1 MAILK
6 TKNDKSNP
14 RLNEA
19 LIATRHRRHYYD
31 MFASKLI
38 AFSGIGL
45 IVTISLIFV
54 YLLKEVLPL
63 FKAAEIERVAEYQI
77 LELEDSAALHW
88 AMDEPG
94 LSALRLNQSGS
105 ALFIDTQSGEI
116 LDTLS
121 LPIGAER
128 DVTTFAFD
136 SDESGVFALGLDDG
150 SVVVAQ
156 YLWQSDAT
164 DQNNQRQI
172 SPTINFL
179 FEVPKPANSTSAVTE
194 LAIRLIDTNY
204 LLAITNNDG
213 QFHLLELKAPDQAQF
228 PDEFFQAEPMG
239 VEEIAEISRVF
250 SSVDKLFIDGDGRFL
265 FRVSQTGEAV
275 VYDVKR
281 SFLEQSLAVAAAVE
295 LGNGSE
301 TITDIQFLLGEL
313 SLIVAT
319 DSGSLA
325 QWFVVR
331 SEEEIELVQ
340 IRDFELRN
348 SSIRQLATE
357 QRRKN
362 FAAVDAAGNLAMFNT
377 TANRL
382 LFRVELID
390 SQPVD
395 LVISPRGTRLLVES
409 ANNHLSYWRIDNP
422 HPEISFST
430 LWSRVWYESYPE
442 PEYVWQSS
450 SASNDFEPKFSL
462 APLTFGTLK
471 AAFYAMLFASPLAIC
486 AAIYTGYFMT
496 PVLRRSVKPM
506 IELMEALPTVV
517 LGFLAGLW
525 LAPFVEANLLG
536 ILSLLVFMPLGIG
549 LSSFLWFIAPKK
561 IRLLLSDGWE
571 AIFLVPVVVAILFVS
586 LSLGPFLEAILF
598 DGNIQRWLSEQYG
611 ISYNERNAMIVGF
624 AMGFAV
630 IPTIYSIAED
640 AIFSVP
646 KHLSDGSLAL
656 GATAWQSLFYV
667 VLPMASPGIFS
678 ALMIGLGRAVGETM
692 IVLMATGNTPIIDMN
707 LFEGMRTLAA
717 NMAVEVPES
726 EVNSTHYRIL
736 FLAALC
742 LFLFTFVV
750 NTIAEVVRQRL
761 RLKYRNL

>member
-38 AFSGIGL
+38 AFSGIGV

-77 LELEDSAALHW
+77 LELEDSAALYW

-726 EVNSTHYRIL
+726 EVDSTHYRIL

>member
-430 LWSRVWYESYPE
+430 LWSRVW
-442 PEYVWQSS
+442 
-450 SASNDFEPKFSL
+450 
-462 APLTFGTLK
+462 
-471 AAFYAMLFASPLAIC
+471 
-486 AAIYTGYFMT
+486 
-496 PVLRRSVKPM
+496 
-506 IELMEALPTVV
+506 
-517 LGFLAGLW
+517 
-525 LAPFVEANLLG
+525 
-536 ILSLLVFMPLGIG
+536 
-549 LSSFLWFIAPKK
+549 
-561 IRLLLSDGWE
+561 
-571 AIFLVPVVVAILFVS
+571 
-586 LSLGPFLEAILF
+586 
-598 DGNIQRWLSEQYG
+598 
-611 ISYNERNAMIVGF
+611 
-624 AMGFAV
+624 
-630 IPTIYSIAED
+630 
-640 AIFSVP
+640 
-646 KHLSDGSLAL
+646 
-656 GATAWQSLFYV
+656 
-667 VLPMASPGIFS
+667 
-678 ALMIGLGRAVGETM
+678 
-692 IVLMATGNTPIIDMN
+692 
-707 LFEGMRTLAA
+707 
-717 NMAVEVPES
+717 
-726 EVNSTHYRIL
+726 
-736 FLAALC
+736 
-742 LFLFTFVV
+742 
-750 NTIAEVVRQRL
+750 
-761 RLKYRNL
+761 

>member
-726 EVNSTHYRIL
+726 EVDSTHYRIL

>member
-38 AFSGIGL
+38 AFSGIGV

-726 EVNSTHYRIL
+726 EVDSTHYRIL